1 MTDEQ
6 LETIKR
12 RCEAATAGPW
22 EKAWQWYNYDILSK
36 KSQRVA
42 REVPIENAEFISHT
56 RTDVPKL
63 LDEIRRLR
71 EDNEKLQQ
79 HFDIRHRDFETVF
92 AEYERARELLE
103 WWIDSMKPHSLD
115 REIFGKTRAFL
126 DGEDK

>member
-1 MTDEQ
+1 MTDDNG
-6 LETIKR
+6 IGFGPKR
-12 RCEAATAGPW
+12 LTLKGCA
-22 EKAWQWYNYDILSK
+22 K
-36 KSQRVA
+36 
-42 REVPIENAEFISHT
+42 
-56 RTDVPKL
+56 
-63 LDEIRRLR
+63 EIRKLR
-71 EDNEKLQQ
+71 EENEKLQQ